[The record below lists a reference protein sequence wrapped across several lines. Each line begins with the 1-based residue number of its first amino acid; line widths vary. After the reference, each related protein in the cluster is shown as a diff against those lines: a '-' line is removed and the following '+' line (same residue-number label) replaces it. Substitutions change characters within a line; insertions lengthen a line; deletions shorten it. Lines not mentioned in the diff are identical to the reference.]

1 MHPAKPAKSSRS
13 TVARPPPSS
22 ASAAESR
29 APARWSDLL
38 VAAKRSDHTIAQLRR
53 ELKKKQVAWAALTGH
68 PAPPPPAANA
78 KTAPGAPGAQAAPD
92 SVTTL
97 RAALAWY
104 ESQEAY
110 VAMVP
115 YLIKHLSLRERE
127 RPRVSLRGG
136 ENDILVDVALAPTWQ
151 VYRDCVHNSN
161 SLVNGISLFFKKIKE
176 YPPKSSATE
185 SQIRTKTAIFNA
197 MLYKMK
203 VLTTF
208 LNINNKIVNS
218 MFNRIPADQITVPLD
233 IVTKLCDI
241 YTAFNLIRTDPVAC
255 RSDKFVAR
263 LDAINTLIESN
274 LKQLGAQIAIADETT
289 STTVGGGFGF
299 RCLNKNA
306 TEQKIEKT
314 IANAKILI
322 AQKNKKIAAKQETL
336 DVDSAQIKLEV
347 YAANKAMNPNS
358 REIDMS
364 PEALEKELAEL
375 TKDDAT
381 TNAGVNEFNSDE
393 LAELAELER
402 MFDESGEFGSQ
413 GGNRRPRRN
422 TVKPKS
428 KK

>member
-1 MHPAKPAKSSRS
+1 MHPAKPAKSSRTS
-13 TVARPPPSS
+13 AARPPPSS

-38 VAAKRSDHTIAQLRR
+38 VAAKRSDRTIAQLRR

-78 KTAPGAPGAQAAPD
+78 KTALGAPGAQAAPD

-115 YLIKHLSLRERE
+115 YLIKHLSLRERHE

-161 SLVNGISLFFKKIKE
+161 SLVNGIVLFFKKMKE

-185 SQIRTKTAIFNA
+185 AQIRTKSAIFNA

-241 YTAFNLIRTDPVAC
+241 YTAFSLIRTDPVAC

-299 RCLNKNA
+299 GCLNKNA
-306 TEQKIEKT
+306 TEQNIEKT

-322 AQKNKKIAAKQETL
+322 AEKNKKIAAKQETL

-375 TKDDAT
+375 TKDDPT
-381 TNAGVNEFNSDE
+381 PNAFNSDE

-413 GGNRRPRRN
+413 GGARRRRGRV
-422 TVKPKS
+422 VKPKS